1 MPTFACYAR
10 SINKMHCFKRPYL
23 AVPAVLAFF
32 GPATAQSIAPDEM
45 HARTFPYLPP
55 STVTLRTQVDLVE
68 VPVVVRDGQ
77 RRAVAGLTRDDFE
90 IYDAGKKQTIT
101 AFSVQHFTPQG
112 DTSSGTKPA
121 AVAAASADVA
131 ATKGESRPRFVALCF
146 DDLNTD
152 VIALKPVKKA
162 AEQFVKTAL
171 APDDRV
177 AVVTTAQPQDSEFT
191 GDVPKLVE
199 QIAKVTAH
207 QRFTPDSSQECPPIS
222 PYEAYLIVNYLDKDL
237 LSAKTDE
244 CSACQHTPC
253 PENQVMAR
261 SRVIWERG
269 LGNSRNTL
277 RVVESMV
284 DAMAKLPGQRTI
296 LLTSAGFL
304 AGNLEVDLERLMAKA
319 LHTEVVINTLDAKRL
334 HSVIPAGE
342 ASQREG
348 GFIEAKMAERTAQ
361 AGDDAMA
368 VLASGTGGTFCRNSN
383 DLARGFRELGMVPET
398 MYVLGFAPSDVVAD
412 GRFHTL
418 KVRLAAGKR
427 YSLQARLGYTAPSAQ
442 AAASASPLSRLDS
455 EVTAS
460 DTITDLPAWFT
471 WEQWAG
477 LPGVA
482 MVAHLDVKRLR
493 FVTSHNRRA
502 QRLIIVGVLLDSRGS
517 FVTGKESEVELNF
530 TDPTFARLAKTG
542 LTAAMTLQAPPGNY
556 SVRAVAL
563 DALEGKL
570 AAASATVQ
578 IK

>member
-1 MPTFACYAR
+1 MLSSHLDKVHY
-10 SINKMHCFKRPYL
+10 FKRPYL
-23 AVPAVLAFF
+23 AVPAVLAFL

-55 STVTLRTQVDLVE
+55 STVTLRAQVDLVE

-101 AFSVQHFTPQG
+101 AFSVEHFTPQG
-112 DTSSGTKPA
+112 DTNSGAKSA
-121 AVAAASADVA
+121 AVPSPAHVA
-131 ATKGESRPRFVALCF
+131 ALKGESRPRFVALCF

-152 VIALKPVKKA
+152 MIALKPVKKA

-171 APDDRV
+171 APGDRV
-177 AVVTTAQPQDSEFT
+177 AVVTTAQSQDSEFT

-199 QIAKVTAH
+199 QIDKVTSH
-207 QRFTPDSSQECPPIS
+207 QRFTAYSAQECPPIS
-222 PYEAYLIVNYLDKDL
+222 PYEAYLIANYLDKAL
-237 LSAKTDE
+237 LRAKTDE

-261 SRVIWERG
+261 SQVIWERG

-277 RVVESMV
+277 RVVESVV
-284 DAMAKLPGQRTI
+284 DGMAKLPGQRTV
-296 LLTSAGFL
+296 LLTSSGFL

-319 LHTEVVINTLDAKRL
+319 LQAEVVINTLAAKRL
-334 HSVIPAGE
+334 NAVIPAGE

-348 GFIEAKMAERTAQ
+348 GFEEAKMAERTAQ

-368 VLASGTGGTFCRNSN
+368 VLASGTGGTFYHNSN
-383 DLARGFRELGMVPET
+383 GLARGFRELGMVPET
-398 MYVLGFAPSDVVAD
+398 MYVLGFAPSDVAAD
-412 GRFHTL
+412 GRFHRL
-418 KVRLAAGKR
+418 KVQLAAGKR

-442 AAASASPLSRLDS
+442 AASSASPLSKLEG

-477 LPGVA
+477 LPGIA
-482 MVAHLDVKRLR
+482 MVAHVDVNRLR
-493 FVTSHNRRA
+493 FTTNHDRRA
-502 QRLIIVGVLLDSRGS
+502 QRLIIVAVLRDSRGS

-530 TDPTFARLAKTG
+530 TNATFVQLAKTG
-542 LTAAMTLQAPPGNY
+542 LTAAMTLQAPPGSY